1 MKNYTCIT
9 SLLPE
14 TYFGLI
20 CVQEVGLEEKKVK
33 LHDGDWCIWQEIE
46 GTEIPFW
53 IFNSSIGKGI
63 LELLYMLKQI

>member
-33 LHDGDWCIWQEIE
+33 LHDGD
-46 GTEIPFW
+46 
-53 IFNSSIGKGI
+53 
-63 LELLYMLKQI
+63 